1 MMKAINIRRFA
12 TILFLSLM
20 VLPLLCQSCSGQ
32 AENKRTADSLFAD
45 SLRPKTKLKPLVQ
58 PKKPPMVSTL
68 DENSDKVF
76 VNGELMPSF
85 PGGDPALLK
94 FLHNNLRMPIEA
106 AEADIQCKIIIS
118 FFIEKDGNPTGF
130 KVVKSSLIDNNGSSP
145 SYGSKLLKLC
155 EKEALRGLKL
165 MPKWIPGM
173 IEGKPARIK
182 LSVPVTFDGSVR
194 QPPSKFK

>member
-76 VNGELMPSF
+76 VNYERMGHF
-85 PGGDPALLK
+85 PGGDEALIDFIHK
-94 FLHNNLRMPIEA
+94 NIQMPIEA
-106 AEADIQCKIIIS
+106 VEAGIQCKVFVS
-118 FFIEKDGNPTGF
+118 FMVEKDGSATGF
-130 KVVKSSLIDNNGSSP
+130 KIVKSTIMDKNGNPIPNNST
-145 SYGSKLLKLC
+145 LLKSC
-155 EKEALRGLKL
+155 EKEAVRGFRL
-165 MPKWIPGM
+165 MTKWITSTIKGEPIRTKFSCPIVFDEKTM
-173 IEGKPARIK
+173 KKPPYRY
-182 LSVPVTFDGSVR
+182 
-194 QPPSKFK
+194 